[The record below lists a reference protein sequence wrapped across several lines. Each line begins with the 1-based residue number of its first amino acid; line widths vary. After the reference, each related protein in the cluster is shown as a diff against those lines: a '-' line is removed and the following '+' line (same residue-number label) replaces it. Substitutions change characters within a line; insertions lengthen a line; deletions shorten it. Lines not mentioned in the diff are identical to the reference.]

1 MRYEMMSQI
10 SVLCTHI
17 YKLYYIYTI
26 DIAMQNL
33 KTNTRY
39 THLECHECHTIFNK
53 QDLHSYCHAC
63 NQPLVACYDLA
74 KGEGKNEILY
84 VNSLW
89 RYASLLPIEHS
100 ENIVTLGEGFTPIL
114 PLEGIS
120 KKLGFTKTIR
130 MKDEGHNPTGS
141 FKARGMSVA
150 ISKAKELGITQ
161 CCTPTAGN
169 AGSALAAYAAKAGMT
184 SKIYMPK
191 LTPKMFQYDC
201 ALMGAEVVLVEGSI
215 RDAGM
220 KMAEDNKHVNA
231 WDVST
236 LKEPFRLEG
245 KKTLGYEIAEQGN
258 WKLPDVI
265 FYPTGGG
272 TGLIGIWKAFQEMK
286 ALGWIDEINTRMV
299 AVQMDGCDPII
310 RAFEA
315 KANAS
320 QLCEEPMP
328 TAANGLRVPKAFGDK
343 LILKA
348 IYESNGC
355 AIRVSE
361 DAMLDALQYT
371 AKTEGHFLS
380 PEGSALIAAMH
391 IARDQN
397 QIDASENVMIINTGS
412 GYKYVENLW

>member
-1 MRYEMMSQI
+1 
-10 SVLCTHI
+10 
-17 YKLYYIYTI
+17 
-26 DIAMQNL
+26 MQKPN
-33 KTNTRY
+33 TNSRY
-39 THLECHECHTIFNK
+39 THLECHECHAIFDK
-53 QDLHSYCHAC
+53 EELHSYCHTC
-63 NQPLVACYDLA
+63 NQPLMARYGLA
-74 KGEGKNEILY
+74 KGEGKNEILD
-84 VNSLW
+84 VKSLW
-89 RYASLLPIEHS
+89 RYATLLPLEHR

-114 PLEGIS
+114 PLDRIS
-120 KKLGFTKTIR
+120 KKLGFAKAIS

-150 ISKAKELGITQ
+150 ISKAKELGVTQ

-169 AGSALAAYAAKAGMT
+169 AGSALAAYTAKANMS
-184 SKIYMPK
+184 SKIYMPI

-201 ALMGAEVVLVEGSI
+201 TLMGAEVVLVDGSI
-215 RDAGM
+215 RDAGI
-220 KMAEDNKHVNA
+220 KMAEDNRSINA

-258 WKLPDVI
+258 WTLPDVI

-286 ALGWIDEINTRMV
+286 ELGWIDEIRTRMI
-299 AVQMDGCDPII
+299 AVQMEGCDPIVK
-310 RAFEA
+310 AFEA
-315 KANAS
+315 NAHAS
-320 QLCEEPMP
+320 QLCEHPLP

-361 DAMLDALQYT
+361 DSMLDALQYT
-371 AKTEGHFLS
+371 AKLEGHFLS
-380 PEGSALIAAMH
+380 PEGAALIAAMQ

-397 QIDASENVMIINTGS
+397 QIDVTEKVMIINTGS